1 MATRTTLNLSRNDF
15 FVDRESM
22 VSTSGRQIDW
32 ASVPSSYNDAG
43 NSNIPHIP
51 AGTVMVEWNVGQ
63 TLAGQVFPWNTGTQP
78 ANTTIIGLLAS
89 DASGPADLLA
99 RAESLSG
106 YGIFNGGNVYENLLP
121 DSTGTPKVLPTA
133 IKTALNTAGRT
144 TFRFETYADN
154 RAG

>member
-1 MATRTTLNLSRNDF
+1 MASRTTRNVSRAGF
-15 FVDRESM
+15 MVDEESM
-22 VSTSGRQIDW
+22 MILSGRQIDW

-43 NSNIPHIP
+43 YNNIPHIP
-51 AGTVMVEWNVGQ
+51 AGTNMVEWNVGQ
-63 TLAGQVFPWNTGTQP
+63 AAAGLVFPWNTGAQP

-144 TFRFETYADN
+144 TFRFETYGDN